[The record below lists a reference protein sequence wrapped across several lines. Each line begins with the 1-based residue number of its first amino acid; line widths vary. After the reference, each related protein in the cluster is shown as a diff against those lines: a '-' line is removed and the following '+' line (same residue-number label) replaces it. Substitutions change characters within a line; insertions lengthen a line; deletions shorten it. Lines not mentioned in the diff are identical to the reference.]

1 MRFLTKKDF
10 TRSVNVATAM
20 TDIATFKIPKGM
32 VYAFSTRMN
41 LCIYLQEL
49 TTATGDAANT
59 TFPLTSNYC
68 KCEDLG
74 GVLLPLESLKD
85 QVVVFVSGAEVTA
98 GDLVIATSVCE
109 MDAAPAALANNVQ
122 ILAVSTFNTD
132 PTHARAAGTY
142 NGILEIRAEAPA
154 GQDIGI
160 PIFSGDI
167 EQIHT
172 NTQKSPR
179 VPLKLHGAVLLPE
192 GFVLAVK
199 LDAPGV
205 TVDGTDLFTTSG
217 LVMSDDVHC
226 VEALRIPYERYALA
240 NFPKDLKE
248 RILVSMS
255 TS

>member
-1 MRFLTKKDF
+1 MRYLSMSDF
-10 TRSVNVATAM
+10 TRKSNVATVM
-20 TDIATFKIPKGM
+20 SDIATFKIPKGM

-41 LCIYLQEL
+41 LSIYLQEL

-74 GVLLPLESLKD
+74 GSLLPLESVKD

-122 ILAVSTFNTD
+122 IIAVSTFDTD
-132 PTHARAAGTY
+132 PTHARGAGTY
-142 NGILEIRAEAPA
+142 NGVLEIRAEAPA
-154 GQDIGI
+154 GQNIGI

-172 NTQKSPR
+172 NTQVSMLT
-179 VPLKLHGAVLLPE
+179 PLKLDGAVLLPE

-199 LDAPGV
+199 LNAPGV
-205 TVDGTDLFTTSG
+205 TMDGTETFTTSG
-217 LVMSDDVHC
+217 LVISDDVHC
-226 VEALRIPYERYALA
+226 IEALRIPYERFALK
-240 NFPKDLKE
+240 NFPKDFKARVLA
-248 RILVSMS
+248 SMAIS
-255 TS
+255 